1 MTNHPNRSRKLLN
14 EIEFAQLKSLINEGG
29 HAPAA
34 RIGERLATGPQRVA
48 AWIARCPAYQ
58 GYEIGER
65 EMAAIRLICL
75 HGIKLSHADY
85 LKA

>member
-1 MTNHPNRSRKLLN
+1 MSKLVLN
-14 EIEFAQLKSLINEGG
+14 EIEFAQIKALITEGG
-29 HAPAA
+29 HASTT

-48 AWIARCPAYQ
+48 AWIAHSPAYR

-65 EMAAIRLICL
+65 ELTALGLICL